1 MRNPIVAPLKDT
13 NVNRD
18 STAAVAPPGRLFFA
32 PHRPFAS
39 FSMNFRL
46 YFSRRRRRKFHIAMV
61 AAASTAGIAH
71 AGIKCKLACIFFVSS
86 ERCEQHVRLG
96 SNWIKNSSK
105 TLATE

>member
-1 MRNPIVAPLKDT
+1 
-13 NVNRD
+13 
-18 STAAVAPPGRLFFA
+18 
-32 PHRPFAS
+32 
-39 FSMNFRL
+39 
-46 YFSRRRRRKFHIAMV
+46 MV